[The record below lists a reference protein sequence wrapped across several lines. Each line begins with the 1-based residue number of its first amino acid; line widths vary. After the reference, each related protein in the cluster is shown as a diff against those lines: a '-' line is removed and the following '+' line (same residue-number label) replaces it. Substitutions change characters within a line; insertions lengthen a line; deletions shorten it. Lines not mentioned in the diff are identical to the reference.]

1 MTSGQGPNQ
10 PGGEYGPPQGWNP
23 PPGQDPYGQPYPG
36 YGPAPSAPTGQGAP
50 PAMERPITVRAGI
63 GAYVA
68 SLLVGLISAVAMLAD
83 LDSYVDRAVA
93 AAAGNPDLTE
103 EVIRGSITL
112 GIVVGLIFLALE
124 VMFLW
129 FAWNGR
135 NWARIVLWVLGG
147 LGVAFGLLG
156 LAQDNGQTGF
166 STSMGVFQLLFTAAA
181 IVLLALKPSND
192 WYRYRSWQRAAG
204 QG

>member
-36 YGPAPSAPTGQGAP
+36 YGAAPSAPTGQGAP

-83 LDSYVDRAVA
+83 SDSYVERAVA